1 MSAWGEVIGGPRT
14 WARELGLAAFVG
26 LALAFIGPFGSYAR
40 PLEVRLLASVSYGVA
55 GSVVFWPTLR
65 AALML
70 GRRARL
76 PEPFAA
82 VLGLAAASLPVTGVV
97 LLLRPLVAPGGSGVA
112 SASLYFAVLA
122 LALPLGLAVLFVGRW
137 AEPRREAVA
146 APEFVAEAPVEGP
159 RVLARVPLKARGE
172 LLALQAEDHYV
183 RIHTSAGDALVL
195 MRLADAVAEADGIEG
210 LRVHRSWWVARAA
223 VRDARAEGRR
233 ATLTL
238 SNGVSAPVT
247 REVVPEIRRLGWL

>member
-1 MSAWGEVIGGPRT
+1 MSAWGEVIGGPKA

-26 LALAFIGPFGSYAR
+26 LALAFIGPFGSYTR

-70 GRRARL
+70 GRRAGL
-76 PEPFAA
+76 PEPLAA
-82 VLGLAAASLPVTGVV
+82 VLGLAAASVPVTGVV

-137 AEPRREAVA
+137 AEPRREAAAVA
-146 APEFVAEAPVEGP
+146 EVAAEAPAA
-159 RVLARVPLKARGE
+159 RVLSRVPLKARGE